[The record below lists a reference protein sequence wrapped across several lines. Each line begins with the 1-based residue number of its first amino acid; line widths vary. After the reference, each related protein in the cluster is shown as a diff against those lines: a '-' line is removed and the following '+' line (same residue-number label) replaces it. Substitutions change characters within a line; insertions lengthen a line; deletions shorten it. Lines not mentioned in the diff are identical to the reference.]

1 MVSAISIVGLV
12 ILTWWVVMKLGMW
25 TLKQM
30 TK

>member
-12 ILTWWVVMKLGMW
+12 ILIWLVVIKVGMW
-25 TLKQM
+25 ALKQM

>member
-12 ILTWWVVMKLGMW
+12 ILIWRVVMKLGMW
-25 TLKQM
+25 VLKHE